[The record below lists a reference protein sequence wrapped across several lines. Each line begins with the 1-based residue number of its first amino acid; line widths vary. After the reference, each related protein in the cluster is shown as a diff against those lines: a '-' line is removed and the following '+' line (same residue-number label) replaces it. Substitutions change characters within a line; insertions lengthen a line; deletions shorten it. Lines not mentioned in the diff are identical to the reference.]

1 MYSIDKVER
10 FEVVVF
16 NALPVNDDGVNAVT
30 TSHTTNNNKKDITLL
45 NDFIILLT
53 RKRPFVWVWM
63 KQ

>member
-16 NALPVNDDGVNAVT
+16 NALPENDDGVNAVT
-30 TSHTTNNNKKDITLL
+30 TSHNTKNNKKDITLL

-53 RKRPFVWVWM
+53 RKRPFM
-63 KQ
+63 